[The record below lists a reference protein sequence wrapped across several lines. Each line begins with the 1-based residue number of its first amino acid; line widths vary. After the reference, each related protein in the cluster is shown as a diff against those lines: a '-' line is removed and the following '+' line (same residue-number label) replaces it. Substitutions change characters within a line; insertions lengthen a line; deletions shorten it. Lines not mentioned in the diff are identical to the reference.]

1 MRRITLRLVISA
13 IGVSILGILLIFTI
27 TNYGH
32 KYEQIE
38 TKPVKCDCP
47 VVEKIVIQTV
57 PAVVNTISPN
67 ISRIPI
73 FKICNETQQSSPVQR
88 AIIIYY
94 PHHQGEY
101 FFPEV
106 RW

>member
-1 MRRITLRLVISA
+1 MRRITFRFVCSA
-13 IGVSILGILLIFTI
+13 IGVTVCLIFLSFI
-27 TNYGH
+27 TSNSSDTTGIQ
-32 KYEQIE
+32 ESQ
-38 TKPVKCDCP
+38 PVNCNCSLQQG
-47 VVEKIVIQTV
+47 VVPKII
-57 PAVVNTISPN
+57 PS
-67 ISRIPI
+67 IPI
-73 FKICNETQQSSPVQR
+73 VTQSPITFRPCIEVQKTSPVQR